1 MFLII
6 LNSWMRVV
14 STLFFRNMRGIIVS
28 PHHSEMY
35 PDMDSLVSTLYTQFI
50 LPLEPAFMQRAMFAA
65 ILIGIVSG
73 VMGAYIVTRGLA
85 FLGDALAHSIL
96 PGVALAALRSDSTS
110 SLQMLGGL
118 AAGIVSAL
126 GIGILT
132 RGRRMQ
138 EDTAIGIVF
147 AGMLALG
154 IGIISSSRSFA
165 TDLQHVLIGNIL
177 AVTANE
183 LVLMVIMS
191 VVVLAIVVLL
201 YKEFLLIA
209 FDPGL
214 AQTLRLPAETLRMLL
229 LVLMAVTIVIGVQA
243 VGIAMISATLVT
255 PAATSRLFTNQLWR
269 MMLLSAA
276 IGSLCGVIGMYL
288 SFHHGVAPSATIVML
303 MTGTFA
309 LTFFFAP
316 KKGYVWSLL
325 GRTARKA

>member
-1 MFLII
+1 MDF
-6 LNSWMRVV
+6 N
-14 STLFFRNMRGIIVS
+14 TLFI
-28 PHHSEMY
+28 E
-35 PDMDSLVSTLYTQFI
+35 
-50 LPLEPAFMQRAMFAA
+50 PLQLALMQRAMVAV

-85 FLGDALAHSIL
+85 FLGDALSHSIL
-96 PGVALAALRSDSTS
+96 PGVALAALRSNGPST
-110 SLQMLGGL
+110 LYILGGL

-126 GIGILT
+126 GIGLLT

-154 IGIISSSRSFA
+154 IGIISSTRSFA

-177 AVTANE
+177 AVTSDD
-183 LVLMVIMS
+183 LTLMVIMS
-191 VVVLAIVVLL
+191 VVVMGIVVLL
-201 YKEFLLIA
+201 YKEFLLIS

-214 AQTLRLPAETLRMLL
+214 AQTLRLPAESLRILL

-255 PAATSRLFTNQLWR
+255 PAATARLFTNQLWR

-276 IGSLCGVIGMYL
+276 IGSTCGVIGMYL
-288 SFHHGVAPSATIVML
+288 SWHTGIAPSATIVML

-309 LTFFFAP
+309 LAFLFAP
-316 KKGYVWSLL
+316 NKGYVWSLL
-325 GRTARKA
+325 GTSARKA

>member
-1 MFLII
+1 
-6 LNSWMRVV
+6 
-14 STLFFRNMRGIIVS
+14 
-28 PHHSEMY
+28 
-35 PDMDSLVSTLYTQFI
+35 MDSLISTLYTQFI

-85 FLGDALAHSIL
+85 FLGDALSHSIL

-110 SLQMLGGL
+110 SLQILGGL

-126 GIGILT
+126 GIGVLT

-177 AVTANE
+177 AVTGDE

-191 VVVLAIVVLL
+191 VVVLAIVTLL

-276 IGSLCGVIGMYL
+276 IGSTCGVIGMYL
-288 SFHHGVAPSATIVML
+288 SWHTGVAPSATIVML

-309 LTFFFAP
+309 LAFFFAP
-316 KKGYVWSLL
+316 NKGYVWSLL
-325 GRTARKA
+325 GRSARKA